1 MALFLTLLS
10 ALAVLSL
17 VAALVVYLVAISR
30 VLERI
35 GGTPTSLLA
44 KIRLGVRA
52 IEQETGAL
60 APEVTRLNEGLTAI
74 AGGLRAVDDHLAGT
88 VAAVVKQGGGR

>member
-1 MALFLTLLS
+1 MVVLLTALT
-10 ALAVLSL
+10 ALAVLVL
-17 VAALVVYLVAISR
+17 VGALVVYLVRIID

-52 IEQETGAL
+52 IEQETAAL
-60 APEVTRLNEGLTAI
+60 APEATRLNGGLASI
-74 AGGLRAVDDHLAGT
+74 ATGLRAVDDHLAGT
-88 VAAVVKQGGGR
+88 VAAALRQEG

>member
-1 MALFLTLLS
+1 MVVLLTVLT
-10 ALAVLSL
+10 ALAVLAL
-17 VAALVVYLVAISR
+17 VVVLVVYLVRIIG

-60 APEVTRLNEGLTAI
+60 APEVTRLNQGLGAI
-74 AGGLRAVDDHLAGT
+74 AGGLRMVDDRLAAT
-88 VAAVVKQGGGR
+88 VAAMTRQGA

>member
-1 MALFLTLLS
+1 MVLLLTVLT
-10 ALAVLSL
+10 ALAVLAL
-17 VAALVVYLVAISR
+17 VAALVVYLVRIIR

-74 AGGLRAVDDHLAGT
+74 AGGLKAVDEHLSGT
-88 VAAVVKQGGGR
+88 VSTVTAQGQTR

>member
-1 MALFLTLLS
+1 MIVLLIVLTG
-10 ALAVLSL
+10 LAVVAL
-17 VAALVVYLVAISR
+17 VAVLVVYLVRLVA

-44 KIRLGVRA
+44 RIRLGVRA
-52 IEQETGAL
+52 IEQETAAL
-60 APEVTRLNEGLTAI
+60 GPEVTRLNEGLAAV

-88 VAAVVKQGGGR
+88 VAAVARQPR

>member
-1 MALFLTLLS
+1 MVVLLTILT
-10 ALAVLSL
+10 ALAALVL
-17 VAALVVYLVAISR
+17 VGVLVVYLVRIIG

-52 IEQETGAL
+52 IEQETAAL
-60 APEVTRLNEGLTAI
+60 APEATRLNGSLAGI
-74 AGGLRAVDDHLAGT
+74 AQGLRAVDDHLAGT
-88 VAAVVKQGGGR
+88 VTAALRQGG

>member
-1 MALFLTLLS
+1 MILLLTILT
-10 ALAVLSL
+10 ALAVLAL
-17 VAALVVYLVAISR
+17 VAALVVYLVAITR
-30 VLERI
+30 VLDRI
-35 GGTPTSLLA
+35 GGTATSLLA

-60 APEVTRLNEGLTAI
+60 APEVTRLNGGLAAI

-88 VAAVVKQGGGR
+88 VAAVTKQGGPR

>member
-1 MALFLTLLS
+1 MVVLLTCLS
-10 ALAVLSL
+10 ALAVLAL
-17 VAALVVYLVAISR
+17 VGILVVYLVRIIS

-52 IEQETGAL
+52 IEQETAAL
-60 APEVTRLNEGLTAI
+60 APEATRLNESLTGI
-74 AGGLRAVDDHLAGT
+74 AQGLRAVDAQLGGT
-88 VAAVVKQGGGR
+88 VAAALKQGG

>member
-1 MALFLTLLS
+1 MVLLLTVLT
-10 ALAVLSL
+10 ALAVLAL
-17 VAALVVYLVAISR
+17 VAALVVYLVRIIGA
-30 VLERI
+30 LERI

-60 APEVTRLNEGLTAI
+60 APEVTRLNQGLAAI
-74 AGGLRAVDDHLAGT
+74 AGGLRAVDDHLAAS
-88 VAAVVKQGGGR
+88 VAAVTRQEG

>member
-1 MALFLTLLS
+1 MVLFLTVLT
-10 ALAVLSL
+10 ALAVL
-17 VAALVVYLVAISR
+17 ALVGALTVYLVRIAH

-52 IEQETGAL
+52 IEQETSAL
-60 APEVTRLNEGLTAI
+60 APEVTRLNGGLGAV
-74 AGGLRAVDDHLAGT
+74 AGGLRVVDDHLAGT
-88 VAAVVKQGGGR
+88 VAAVTRQGA

>member
-1 MALFLTLLS
+1 MIVLLTILTALP
-10 ALAVLSL
+10 VLVL
-17 VAALVVYLVAISR
+17 VGVLVVYLVRIIG

-52 IEQETGAL
+52 IEQETAAV
-60 APEVTRLNEGLTAI
+60 APEATRLNGSLTGI
-74 AGGLRAVDDHLAGT
+74 AQGLRAVDAHLAGT
-88 VAAVVKQGGGR
+88 VAAALKQGG